1 MKNGRTQKSLI
12 NILAG
17 TGYQMFSIVMNFV
30 SRTIFIYMLGSG
42 FLGINGLFSNI
53 LSVLSLAELGVG
65 TAMNYCLYEPLA
77 KGDKSKITALTQY
90 FKVIYRII
98 ACVVFGL
105 GISVVPFLKYI
116 VNLET
121 TIPRLSLYYILFLAD
136 TVVSYLCT
144 YKSAILTADQK
155 NYILQIFRACFD
167 IIRIVIQILILLIY
181 KNYFIY
187 LVVQITCSILMN
199 IMSAKFAERQ
209 YPFIRLKAKPLGK
222 EEKEKIWSNI
232 RAMFSYKV
240 GGVILNNTDQ
250 LLISIL
256 VSTEY
261 VGLYSNYYLP
271 IKSVMGITSAVFIAV
286 QSSVGNLAVEKNKR
300 RQYEIFQILDNA
312 SFWLY
317 GIFTVGFCVM
327 LQDFISLWLGDKY
340 LLSNSL
346 VYIISITYYLTGVL
360 YPIWCYRETVGL
372 FQHTKNIMFYTAA
385 VNVILSIV
393 WGRKF
398 GIEGILVATVV
409 ARLLTNV
416 WYEPYKLFDIF
427 FKKPVFTYYLNK
439 VVEGAILALLVMA
452 INYISTFIIIENAFV
467 HFLVKGII
475 CVAITNVVIVL
486 YLYRQ
491 PGTAELISKMQSILL
506 KKIRKQ

>member
-1 MKNGRTQKSLI
+1 MKNGRTRKSLI
-12 NILAG
+12 NIIAG

-30 SRTIFIYMLGSG
+30 SRTIFIHMLGSG
-42 FLGINGLFSNI
+42 FLGVDGLFSNI

-77 KGDKSKITALTQY
+77 KGDKSKIAALTQY

-98 ACVVFGL
+98 ACVVFVL

-116 VNLET
+116 VNLENA
-121 TIPRLSLYYILFLAD
+121 IPRLSLYYILFLAD

-144 YKSAILTADQK
+144 YKTAILSADQK
-155 NYILQIFRACFD
+155 NYILQVFRACFD
-167 IIRIVIQILILLIY
+167 IIRIVTQILVLLIY
-181 KNYFIY
+181 KNYFMY
-187 LVVQITCSILMN
+187 LVIQITCSILMN
-199 IMSAKFAERQ
+199 IITARFAEKQ
-209 YPFIRLKAKPLGK
+209 YPFIKLRVTPLGK
-222 EEKEKIWSNI
+222 EERVGIWSNI
-232 RAMFSYKV
+232 RAMFSYKI

-256 VSTEY
+256 VSTEC

-286 QSSVGNLAVEKNKR
+286 QSSVGNLAVEKNEK
-300 RQYEIFQILDNA
+300 RQYEIIQILDSA

-327 LQDFISLWLGDKY
+327 LQDFIALWLGDKY
-340 LLSNSL
+340 FLSNSL
-346 VYIISITYYLTGVL
+346 VYIISITYYLTGLL

-372 FQHTKNIMFYTAA
+372 FQHTKNIMFYAAA

-393 WGRKF
+393 LGIQF
-398 GIEGILVATVV
+398 GIEGILAATVV

-416 WYEPYKLFDIF
+416 WYEPYKLFHMF
-427 FKKPVFTYYLNK
+427 FKRPVFTYYLHK
-439 VVEGAILALLVMA
+439 VVEGAILVILVIA
-452 INYISTFIIIENAFV
+452 INYISSFIIIENAFV

-475 CVAITNVVIVL
+475 CVAITNVVIIL
-486 YLYRQ
+486 YLYRR
-491 PGTAELISKMQSILL
+491 PGTTELIAKIRSILL
-506 KKIRKQ
+506 KKIRN